1 VSENTRGI
9 LVGIIYIWILDS
21 PFSNSDFVYDSLFRI
36 THYFGFL
43 LLSQSSFLPAPL
55 QSSFLPAPL
64 QSSFLPAP
72 LQSSFLPAPLQS
84 SFLPAPLQ
92 SSFLPLYRKICE
104 FANSHLWKMEQVHD
118 HQVSPLLCLL
128 CPSFMLVEKSLMV

>member
-84 SFLPAPLQ
+84 SFLP
-92 SSFLPLYRKICE
+92 LYRKICE